1 MKKKNLKILNFQK
14 KDEYSCKRKV
24 LIKDLI
30 FNTSIGIHDFEK
42 KQKQQIKFNIEIVIN
57 SSLRPSNN
65 NLNTIVN
72 YEDVISSIKKYF
84 TDSCMIGNSIEL
96 EGDIFKRGKWDS
108 YTDFSEKTKGL
119 LYYIS
124 TLELKNADAYNIN
137 HIKEIVQSHNKY

>member
-1 MKKKNLKILNFQK
+1 MKKKNLKILKFLK
-14 KDEYSCKRKV
+14 KEDYSYKRKV

-72 YEDVISSIKKYF
+72 YEDVISGIKTLTQKKHYDLLEVLAEDIFFNLFRNKNIIKVKLKIEKPEIIKNTASVGIEIIKKR
-84 TDSCMIGNSIEL
+84 
-96 EGDIFKRGKWDS
+96 K
-108 YTDFSEKTKGL
+108 
-119 LYYIS
+119 
-124 TLELKNADAYNIN
+124 
-137 HIKEIVQSHNKY
+137 